1 MTQKIVPS
9 LWFDNQ
15 AVEVAEYYVELFD
28 NSRIVSSTRYPDVG
42 QEIHGQVAGTTLTV
56 TIELNG
62 FNFILMNGGPAFQVN
77 PSISFILNFNA
88 AHFDDPDAA
97 LHRYWD
103 ALTVDGETRMPLGDY
118 GFSPKFGWVTDKF
131 GVSWHLMLTDDAW
144 AQRPFVVPEM
154 MFGGEVS
161 NQAREAIEFYTSVF
175 EAASMG
181 TLTEYPRAFASVKA
195 GSVAFVDF
203 ELAGT
208 ALAAMDSPV
217 PNPVAFSEGVS
228 LIVNCE
234 TQDEIDRY
242 WNALSAVPEA
252 EQCGWLKDRYGVS
265 WQVVPESL
273 GIGFNDD
280 DPATYRDNFKVL
292 MGMGKIDMSK
302 LR

>member
-1 MTQKIVPS
+1 
-9 LWFDNQ
+9 
-15 AVEVAEYYVELFD
+15 
-28 NSRIVSSTRYPDVG
+28 
-42 QEIHGQVAGTTLTV
+42 
-56 TIELNG
+56 
-62 FNFILMNGGPAFQVN
+62 
-77 PSISFILNFNA
+77 
-88 AHFDDPDAA
+88 
-97 LHRYWD
+97 
-103 ALTVDGETRMPLGDY
+103 
-118 GFSPKFGWVTDKF
+118 
-131 GVSWHLMLTDDAW
+131 
-144 AQRPFVVPEM
+144 
-154 MFGGEVS
+154 
-161 NQAREAIEFYTSVF
+161 
-175 EAASMG
+175 
-181 TLTEYPRAFASVKA
+181 
-195 GSVAFVDF
+195 
-203 ELAGT
+203 
-208 ALAAMDSPV
+208 MDSPV